1 MVGGRPE
8 SPSARQVFGTSTHW
22 VCDALLWSGAG
33 WRVRMDR
40 GRFGPVRSIFV
51 PAITFGCSRRA
62 LWNVTTDA
70 VLAAVGETSV
80 EVVLPEGRGCLQLC
94 CPGWSWVVG
103 VDAIGCPPHRDF
115 AHDGKVRAAARRRPH
130 RLGIILAGVTSDPI
144 GEAGN

>member
-1 MVGGRPE
+1 
-8 SPSARQVFGTSTHW
+8 
-22 VCDALLWSGAG
+22 
-33 WRVRMDR
+33 MDR
-40 GRFGPVRSIFV
+40 GRFGPVLSIFV
-51 PAITFGCSRRA
+51 PAITCGCSRRA

-70 VLAAVGETSV
+70 VVAALGETSV

-103 VDAIGCPPHRDF
+103 VDAVGGPPHRDF